1 MITANR
7 LKNIAKE
14 YGYRGRIFTYYA
26 LLEVGFL
33 LLTCGSIFYAL
44 KYSKILKL
52 DHKDLITL
60 IVLPSVAFLFIW
72 ALYAFVFYGASE
84 MPSNTLMM
92 GNTQADQIL
101 TVTILEKLIEDENKI
116 IKREDVYQTNGKVKD
131 VYQTN
136 GKVDLEKTEKVFINL
151 IYKKEFLE
159 GLKENQNVSFKFKK
173 DLLSQENKSSSTE
186 TNNIQDENINKEN
199 ENIIKNKNIVPFLRY
214 ISRKRCFKND
224 SNNPSTLYKLTFD
237 VVELYKDKKNFKPE
251 EVYDFESIA
260 KVQKA
265 LFKDQKDFEKWMEGK
280 FKNNDTFKKFYAA
293 TRGACGENSL
303 SPLIK
308 YPAKT
313 FRYIVSGIYVGSLAL
328 FLARITKMMSDAD
341 KETKIFANHYTK
353 ELITFALP
361 YVISFITTILFFIV
375 MWKLHSISHD
385 LCMDHAQQIYYNT
398 WTDMSNVF
406 GLKEREMSKLN
417 NLPQQNLLNQANNTT
432 NNDSEQKYIS
442 GISPLITLLFPLLNP
457 NGFEKV
463 AITI

>member
-1 MITANR
+1 MITPNR
-7 LKNIAKE
+7 LTNIKTE
-14 YGYRGRIFTYYA
+14 FNYRIKIFSYYS
-26 LLEVGFL
+26 LIEVGFL
-33 LLTCGSIFYAL
+33 VLTCGSIFYAL

-52 DHKDLITL
+52 DHTDLITL
-60 IVLPSVAFLFIW
+60 IILPAIAFLFIW
-72 ALYAFVFYGASE
+72 ALYAFVFYSASE

-101 TVTILEKLIEDENKI
+101 TVTILEKLIEDKI
-116 IKREDVYQTNGKVKD
+116 ITREEVY
-131 VYQTN
+131 TN
-136 GKVDLEKTEKVFINL
+136 GKVDLSATEKVFINL
-151 IYKKEFLE
+151 IYRREFLE
-159 GLKENQNVSFKFKK
+159 GLEAKDNISFKLTK
-173 DLLSQENKSSSTE
+173 DLLGEKKELPNEEIDSS
-186 TNNIQDENINKEN
+186 NIE
-199 ENIIKNKNIVPFLRY
+199 NKNIVPFLKY
-214 ISRKRCFKND
+214 ISRQRCFKND

-237 VVELYKDKKNFKPE
+237 VVELYKNKEKFKPE
-251 EVYDFESIA
+251 EVYNFESIA

-265 LFKDQKDFEKWMEGK
+265 LFKDQKDFEKWMEGE
-280 FKNNDTFKKFYAA
+280 FKNNDTFKRFYAA
-293 TRGACGENSL
+293 ARGACGENSL

-308 YPAKT
+308 YSAKT

-361 YVISFITTILFFIV
+361 YVISFIATILFFIAL
-375 MWKLHSISHD
+375 KYLHPISHD
-385 LCMDHAQQIYYNT
+385 LCMNHAQQIYYNT

-417 NLPQQNLLNQANNTT
+417 NLVQKTNDKSDQKPQGEE
-432 NNDSEQKYIS
+432 EQYIN

-463 AITI
+463 SITM